1 MTTDLFDPAILLS
14 DSERADYEERAAIR
28 EYCGEQERAEAERA
42 ALQDAIKARRTNGK
56 AA

>member
-1 MTTDLFDPAILLS
+1 MTTDLFDPSVLLS
-14 DSERADYEERAAIR
+14 DSERDDYEERAAIR

-42 ALQDAIKARRTNGK
+42 ALQDVVRARTNRK

>member
-1 MTTDLFDPAILLS
+1 MTTDLFDPSAILS

-42 ALQDAIKARRTNGK
+42 ALQDVVRARTNRK